1 MEGEA
6 QLGLRSEVY
15 PILSVSPVPEDHFAL
30 DRIFQDW
37 VMRAGANSRWH
48 LSMAGTIASALD
60 TLRRAPCPVLISERD
75 LVPDTWRNLLEHT
88 QLLASPPL
96 VIVAS
101 VHADDYLWVEA
112 LSLGAYDVL
121 AKPFDR
127 TELMRVLQMACDR
140 WLLDWSHAARK
151 SRRSPAAEAK

>member
-1 MEGEA
+1 MEDAA

-37 VMRAGANSRWH
+37 VVRRGANSRWH

-60 TLRRAPCPVLISERD
+60 TLRRAPCPVLICERD
-75 LVPDTWRNLLEHT
+75 LVPDTWRDLLEHT

-96 VIVAS
+96 AIVTS
-101 VHADDYLWVEA
+101 VHADEHLWVEA

-127 TELMRVLQMACDR
+127 AELMRVLHMACDR
-140 WLLDWSHAARK
+140 WLLDRRHAAGK
-151 SRRSPAAEAK
+151 SRRSRTAEAK